1 MNKNKGDYMTQ
12 KYGYWI
18 FGRDMEN
25 VDLTHLK
32 NDGVTDVFLNF
43 YAFKTHGESKVISWI
58 KKANNNGIGVH
69 IWMQCF
75 YDGDWIN
82 PVSNPDVV
90 IQKVEEARKYSKIN
104 GVKGVHLDYLR
115 YPGNAYKTTG
125 SADVITNFVKK
136 VRNVV
141 GKDFFLSCA
150 TMPESD
156 NKYYYGQDIQAL
168 GKIVDVVIPM
178 QYKGNYQMGL
188 SWLKS
193 TTKDLSSK
201 ATIWSGLQTYKSDD
215 DTTQLSSSELLEDSK
230 ICLDNGAKGIILFRY
245 GITPLIDFKKL
256 TSSSTTSVSQT
267 TSNVVNK
274 KTIYK
279 IAQDVKK
286 TYESSK
292 KIPSKSN
299 GITASNFA
307 YLLAKSVYKP
317 NKNLILKTVK
327 PAKNPNG
334 SQFSKN
340 IVAEDYIDMAKR
352 VVKYVNE
359 HGYLP
364 NYVTFGKYKLETDKY
379 IDAFARI
386 VNFYYSHDNTMPKYV
401 SIR

>member
-1 MNKNKGDYMTQ
+1 MTQ
-12 KYGYWI
+12 KYFGYWI

-43 YAFKTHGESKVISWI
+43 YAFKTHGESKVVSWI

-82 PVSNPDVV
+82 PVSNPDII

-104 GVKGVHLDYLR
+104 GVKGIHLDYLR

-125 SADVITNFVKK
+125 SADAITNFVKK
-136 VRNVV
+136 VRNVI

-150 TMPESD
+150 TMPESN

-178 QYKGNYQMGL
+178 QYKGNYQAGL

-201 ATIWSGLQTYKSDD
+201 AKIWSGLQTYKSDD
-215 DTTQLSSSELLEDSK
+215 NSTKLSSSELIEDSK
-230 ICLDNGAKGIILFRY
+230 ICLDNGAGGVILFRY

-256 TSSSTTSVSQT
+256 TEIKENVTVLTKT
-267 TSNVVNK
+267 TSNTVNK

-279 IAQDVKK
+279 IAQNVKK

-299 GITASNFA
+299 GIFASDFA
-307 YLLAKSVYKP
+307 YLLAKSVVTP
-317 NKNLILKTVK
+317 NKNLALKSVK
-327 PAKNPNG
+327 KASNPKG
-334 SQFSKN
+334 TKFSKN
-340 IVAEDYIDMAKR
+340 ILEKDYVDMATR
-352 VVKYVNE
+352 VVKYIDK
-359 HGYLP
+359 HGQLP
-364 NYVTFGKYKLETDKY
+364 NYVAYGEYKLETDKY

-386 VNFYYSHDNTMPKYV
+386 VNFYYSHENTMPKYV
-401 SIR
+401 SIK